1 MGNKYVNKGLVR
13 KLIRKAGAEGI
24 GWAVKSL
31 ETLPEV
37 EIGMCR
43 DCKYFES
50 DHVAAVDGIPLIVA
64 HEICTKWGDG
74 CKTRENGWCYLF
86 EEADNGNK

>member
-1 MGNKYVNKGLVR
+1 MSNKYISIGLAR

-24 GWAVKSL
+24 GWAVQAI
-31 ETLPEV
+31 ETLPAV

-43 DCKYFES
+43 DCKYFEH

-74 CKTRENGWCYLF
+74 CKSRENGWCFLF
-86 EEADNGNK
+86 EEADKK